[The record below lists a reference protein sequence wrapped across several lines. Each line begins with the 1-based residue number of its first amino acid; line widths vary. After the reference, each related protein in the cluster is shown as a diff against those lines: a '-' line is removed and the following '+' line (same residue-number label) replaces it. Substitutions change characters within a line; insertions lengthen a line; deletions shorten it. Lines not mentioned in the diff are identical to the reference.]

1 MPPKTVGHYQIDRE
15 LGHGQNG
22 TVYLACDMR
31 LDRRVALKV
40 FDRSG
45 EGAWG
50 EALEEARLSSVL
62 DHPHISTI
70 YDVGEAEAD
79 DRSLPYIAMEYVEGR
94 SLAEA
99 LEDGPLDRLMVHR
112 YATQLC
118 EALAYAHERGV
129 VHGDVKASNVL
140 ITPDAEAKW
149 VDFGSAVRSRRPE
162 AVSAQADIWKMG
174 ILLYQMATGK
184 TRRPPLP
191 AVLLPRW
198 RCPARYPAISRPSS
212 IDAWITA
219 RTGPTVRRGTFWKTC
234 ARKRTRRPAP
244 PRARTRRSSLG
255 PSSSCGWR
263 SRRCFR
269 LVHSSAQRLPPTASA
284 RRFAFRFGMARAAP
298 RGCLRRQQ
306 ANPPGR
312 QPRRQGVGKRTQH
325 EVPLPRLALVR
336 AHLGRTI
343 LEARGRAESRLR
355 PGVRHALPL
364 GSPAM
369 ECGSEA
375 AAVEFER
382 KAVAGATALQGA
394 ATTRDCTVKLRVP
407 LSLDN
412 HRRCRGTAC
421 RPRRVTRPTRVGQAL
436 PLQN

>member
-174 ILLYQMATGK
+174 ILLYQMATGEDPPPAAAGSPSAALPMPRSVPRDLAAIIERCLDHGADRPYSSARDILEDLRAEADPAPGPA
-184 TRRPPLP
+184 TRKDPPFLSRPFVLVWLALAALLSLGAVVLLSAYLLRHPPVASPSGSVWRGPHP
-191 AVLLPRW
+191 AVASGGSRQIPQAGNPGVKVWANARSMKYH
-198 RCPARYPAISRPSS
+198 CPDSPWY
-212 IDAWITA
+212 
-219 RTGPTVRRGTFWKTC
+219 
-234 ARKRTRRPAP
+234 
-244 PRARTRRSSLG
+244 
-255 PSSSCGWR
+255 
-263 SRRCFR
+263 
-269 LVHSSAQRLPPTASA
+269 
-284 RRFAFRFGMARAAP
+284 
-298 RGCLRRQQ
+298 
-306 ANPPGR
+306 
-312 QPRRQGVGKRTQH
+312 
-325 EVPLPRLALVR
+325 
-336 AHLGRTI
+336 GRT
-343 LEARGRAESRLR
+343 LAGQYLKQGDAQKA
-355 PGVRHALPL
+355 GFA
-364 GSPAM
+364 PAY
-369 ECGSEA
+369 
-375 AAVEFER
+375 
-382 KAVAGATALQGA
+382 
-394 ATTRDCTVKLRVP
+394 
-407 LSLDN
+407 
-412 HRRCRGTAC
+412 GTPC
-421 RPRRVTRPTRVGQAL
+421 P
-436 PLQN
+436 

>member
-1 MPPKTVGHYQIDRE
+1 MPPKTVGHYQIERE

-79 DRSLPYIAMEYVEGR
+79 DCSLPYIAMEYVEGR

-174 ILLYQMATGK
+174 ILLYQMATGEDPPPAAAGSPSAAMAMPRSVPRDLAAIIDRCLDHGTDRPYSSARDILEDLRAEADPAPGPA
-184 TRRPPLP
+184 TRKDPPFLSRPFVLVWLALAALLSLGSVVLLSAYLLRHPPVASPSGSVWRGPHP
-191 AVLLPRW
+191 AVASGGSRQIPQAGNPGVKVWANARSMKYH
-198 RCPARYPAISRPSS
+198 CPDSPWY
-212 IDAWITA
+212 
-219 RTGPTVRRGTFWKTC
+219 
-234 ARKRTRRPAP
+234 
-244 PRARTRRSSLG
+244 
-255 PSSSCGWR
+255 
-263 SRRCFR
+263 
-269 LVHSSAQRLPPTASA
+269 
-284 RRFAFRFGMARAAP
+284 
-298 RGCLRRQQ
+298 
-306 ANPPGR
+306 
-312 QPRRQGVGKRTQH
+312 
-325 EVPLPRLALVR
+325 
-336 AHLGRTI
+336 GRT
-343 LEARGRAESRLR
+343 LAGQYLKQGDAQKA
-355 PGVRHALPL
+355 GFA
-364 GSPAM
+364 PAY
-369 ECGSEA
+369 
-375 AAVEFER
+375 
-382 KAVAGATALQGA
+382 
-394 ATTRDCTVKLRVP
+394 
-407 LSLDN
+407 
-412 HRRCRGTAC
+412 GTPC
-421 RPRRVTRPTRVGQAL
+421 P
-436 PLQN
+436 